1 MDSDLKRKLA
11 PRRAK
16 SQPLVVD
23 MTEAAAW
30 AETLEWRTN
39 ERDLDQIIRAV
50 IARLDCMFREEYG
63 VRVDQVS
70 DAAELWTSAA
80 QSAAWYKQA
89 DERYRH
95 LGIYSHLHSGLEQ
108 LLGKRA
114 RRLVGQRR
122 TGGTG
127 T

>member
-1 MDSDLKRKLA
+1 
-11 PRRAK
+11 
-16 SQPLVVD
+16 